1 MCRISFST
9 KYNDKAANDSK
20 RKYSKVYGNQQNMED
35 ITVSCVRCTSCQERQ
50 TKFVSKIKTSIRLGT
65 VLARIFY
72 SENLHIKK
80 EMNDLIFAENKRE
93 RVNLREQESARHFN

>member
-35 ITVSCVRCTSCQERQ
+35 ITVSCVRCT
-50 TKFVSKIKTSIRLGT
+50 
-65 VLARIFY
+65 
-72 SENLHIKK
+72 
-80 EMNDLIFAENKRE
+80 
-93 RVNLREQESARHFN
+93 